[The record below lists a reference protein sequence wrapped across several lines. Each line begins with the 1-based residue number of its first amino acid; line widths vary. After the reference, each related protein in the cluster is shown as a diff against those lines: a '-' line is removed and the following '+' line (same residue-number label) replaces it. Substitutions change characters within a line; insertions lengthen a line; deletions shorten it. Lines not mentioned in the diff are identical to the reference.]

1 MMCYSGHDLPRL
13 PRFFLQLS
21 YYHFLDNVRLTNDIR
36 KSLTV
41 FNILATKRKKGNQ
54 PTKISFQIASPIKN
68 SRHHSIPPP
77 LENRNGKEKN
87 PKKPVT
93 RNEKLSGNGQGGN
106 QRNHA
111 RKGWPGFREA
121 RGFDEGRDRAKD
133 NGCLAVA
140 LSTTQSRSLR
150 SMQH

>member
-13 PRFFLQLS
+13 PRFSLQLS
-21 YYHFLDNVRLTNDIR
+21 YYHFLENARLTNDIR
-36 KSLTV
+36 KSTKV

-93 RNEKLSGNGQGGN
+93 RNEKLSG
-106 QRNHA
+106 RA
-111 RKGWPGFREA
+111 EIKEITRA
-121 RGFDEGRDRAKD
+121 RGGQVLGRRAD
-133 NGCLAVA
+133 STRGEIGPRIMAV
-140 LSTTQSRSLR
+140 
-150 SMQH
+150 